1 MMQIRETE
9 QIRFLSFGK
18 VRKRKL
24 IWEMCHCKKY
34 NNYSAVFKK
43 KKELSNFWN
52 AQVTSLKEEKST
64 YVPLSRS
71 ISQDLVGVKKKIQ
84 KQLPLQRMFIKN
96 DQKQCRRQSCSFRK
110 PLNCIL
116 VKNCTCMWQ
125 NILFVP
131 GFHTLYLRSCNVFL
145 SDFFLWLS
153 FLWFQTLIH
162 GILKQKPVSKGAGF
176 SYVFLL

>member
-1 MMQIRETE
+1 MK
-9 QIRFLSFGK
+9 LSGNKF
-18 VRKRKL
+18 KRR
-24 IWEMCHCKKY
+24 KKY
-34 NNYSAVFKK
+34 ICTFITVNITGSCGC
-43 KKELSNFWN
+43 E
-52 AQVTSLKEEKST
+52 
-64 YVPLSRS
+64 
-71 ISQDLVGVKKKIQ
+71 KKIQ
-84 KQLPLQRMFIKN
+84 KQLPLQRTFIKN

>member
-52 AQVTSLKEEKST
+52 SQVTSLKEEKST

-71 ISQDLVGVKKKIQ
+71 ISQDLVGVKKKDSKTITTSKNVYQEWSKAMQ
-84 KQLPLQRMFIKN
+84 KAKLQF
-96 DQKQCRRQSCSFRK
+96 
-110 PLNCIL
+110 
-116 VKNCTCMWQ
+116 
-125 NILFVP
+125 
-131 GFHTLYLRSCNVFL
+131 
-145 SDFFLWLS
+145 
-153 FLWFQTLIH
+153 
-162 GILKQKPVSKGAGF
+162 
-176 SYVFLL
+176 

>member
-1 MMQIRETE
+1 MKLSGNKFKRRKKYICTFITVNITGSCGCEKK
-9 QIRFLSFGK
+9 RFKNNYHFKECLSRMIKSNAEGK
-18 VRKRKL
+18 V
-24 IWEMCHCKKY
+24 
-34 NNYSAVFKK
+34 AV
-43 KKELSNFWN
+43 LGS
-52 AQVTSLKEEKST
+52 
-64 YVPLSRS
+64 
-71 ISQDLVGVKKKIQ
+71 
-84 KQLPLQRMFIKN
+84 
-96 DQKQCRRQSCSFRK
+96 

-153 FLWFQTLIH
+153 FLWFQTPIH